1 MFTQKGDVRVFG
13 IDKLMEVKRAMTKST
28 DKEKL
33 PSKEPIV
40 HPEISRITCEEL
52 KQWMEEG
59 VSLTLVDTRWEGSF
73 RRERIKGAV
82 NIPDAPL
89 PPVTE
94 EIVAIKL
101 ESLPRNKPAIFYC
114 DCQDDAGSAGLAL
127 KLIETG
133 FDAARVKVLSKGWQR
148 WLELGYPREDFTAI

>member
-1 MFTQKGDVRVFG
+1 MVQP
-13 IDKLMEVKRAMTKST
+13 T

-33 PSKEPIV
+33 PSREQLV

-52 KQWMEEG
+52 KQWVDRG

-73 RRERIKGAV
+73 RREHIKGAV

-89 PPVTE
+89 PPLTE

-101 ESLPRNKPAIFYC
+101 ESLPRSKPAVFYC
-114 DCQDDAGSAGLAL
+114 DCHDDEGSAGLAL
-127 KLIETG
+127 KLIGTG
-133 FDAARVKVLSKGWQR
+133 FDAGKVKVLSKGWQR
-148 WLELGYPREDFTAI
+148 WLELGYPKEDFSAI